1 MYYIIEKV
9 QHRPHSYLLDTT
21 KFFGFHFL
29 QNAKD
34 FAEDLKNEDGK
45 QYDIVRVETVYT
57 TQTFDEAHLE
67 ALDVPHM
74 ARD

>member
-1 MYYIIEKV
+1 MYYIVEKDS
-9 QHRPHSYLLDTT
+9 HLFDTS
-21 KFFGFHFL
+21 KFWSFYFL
-29 QNAKD
+29 QSAKD
-34 FAEDLKNEDGK
+34 FAEDLKNEHGK

-74 ARD
+74 ARG

>member
-1 MYYIIEKV
+1 MYYIVEKNS
-9 QHRPHSYLLDTT
+9 HSYGIG

-34 FAEDLKNEDGK
+34 FAEDLKNEHGK

-74 ARD
+74 ARG

>member
-1 MYYIIEKV
+1 MYYIVEKDS
-9 QHRPHSYLLDTT
+9 HTLNTNNL
-21 KFFGFHFL
+21 GFHFL
-29 QNAKD
+29 HNAKD
-34 FAEDLKNEDGK
+34 FAEDLKNEHGK